1 MPEPLVKRFLPRSLF
16 GRALLIIVMPLILLQ
31 VISTWFF
38 YDRHWETVTRRLA
51 GAVAGELSVAIDQL
65 DRSGGAPAAT
75 DATLD
80 ALGRPLAIQLAYHA
94 GAILPNTGLDRGS
107 GQLHRL
113 LRRELTGYL
122 RRPIY
127 IDTDYK
133 PREVLVRVQLQ
144 DGVLDAEISRDRLFT
159 STTYIFVLWMVGTS
173 LVLFAVASL
182 FMRNQVRPIRRLA
195 RAMDRFGKGRD
206 VDDFK
211 PSGASEVRQAAAAFN
226 AMRESI
232 QRMITQRTEMLAG
245 VSHDLRTPLTRMK
258 LQLAMRDAGDVAA
271 LRSDVVEME
280 RMLAEYLAFARG
292 EGTEAATPTD
302 LGDVLGEVVD
312 GARRQGAKVELRCT
326 GALAVTV
333 KPNALKRCLTNVV
346 NNAIGHAR
354 NVVVAAQRRDGA
366 IEIVIDD
373 DGPGIPPDQREAVFR
388 PFYRMEG
395 SRSRETGGTGLGL
408 TIARDVIRGHGGDI
422 ALDDSPMGGLR
433 ARLRL
438 PI

>member
-1 MPEPLVKRFLPRSLF
+1 
-16 GRALLIIVMPLILLQ
+16 
-31 VISTWFF
+31 
-38 YDRHWETVTRRLA
+38 
-51 GAVAGELSVAIDQL
+51 
-65 DRSGGAPAAT
+65 
-75 DATLD
+75 
-80 ALGRPLAIQLAYHA
+80 
-94 GAILPNTGLDRGS
+94 
-107 GQLHRL
+107 
-113 LRRELTGYL
+113 
-122 RRPIY
+122 
-127 IDTDYK
+127 
-133 PREVLVRVQLQ
+133 
-144 DGVLDAEISRDRLFT
+144 
-159 STTYIFVLWMVGTS
+159 
-173 LVLFAVASL
+173 
-182 FMRNQVRPIRRLA
+182 
-195 RAMDRFGKGRD
+195 
-206 VDDFK
+206 
-211 PSGASEVRQAAAAFN
+211 
-226 AMRESI
+226 
-232 QRMITQRTEMLAG
+232 
-245 VSHDLRTPLTRMK
+245 
-258 LQLAMRDAGDVAA
+258 
-271 LRSDVVEME
+271 
-280 RMLAEYLAFARG
+280 MLAEYLAFARG

>member
-1 MPEPLVKRFLPRSLF
+1 VPDSLVKRILPRSLF

-38 YDRHWETVTRRLA
+38 YDRHWETVTRRLT
-51 GAVAGELSVAIDQL
+51 GAVAGELAVAIDQL
-65 DRSGGAPAAT
+65 DQGKGKPAAT
-75 DATLD
+75 QSKLD
-80 ALGRPLAIQLAYHA
+80 ALGAPLAIRLDYRP

-107 GQLHRL
+107 GLLHRL
-113 LRRELTGYL
+113 LRRELTAYL
-122 RRPIY
+122 RRPVY
-127 IDTDYK
+127 IDTDYR

-144 DGVLDAEISRDRLFT
+144 DGVLDAEINRERLFT

-195 RAMDRFGKGRD
+195 RAMDRFGKGRE
-206 VDDFK
+206 VGDFK
-211 PSGASEVRQAAAAFN
+211 PSGASEVRQAASAFN
-226 AMRESI
+226 AMRDSI

-258 LQLAMRDAGDVAA
+258 LQLAMPDASDVEA
-271 LRSDVVEME
+271 LRSDIAEME

-292 EGTEAATPTD
+292 EGTEAACPTD
-302 LGDVLGEVVD
+302 LGEVLAEVVD
-312 GARRQGAKVELRCT
+312 GARRQGASVELRCA
-326 GALAVTV
+326 GALAVTA
-333 KPNALKRCLTNVV
+333 KPNALKRCLANVV
-346 NNAIGHAR
+346 DNAIGHAR
-354 NVVVAAQRRDGA
+354 HVAVAAARRDGA
-366 IEIVIDD
+366 IEITIDD
-373 DGPGIPPDQREAVFR
+373 DGPGIPADQREAVFR
-388 PFYRMEG
+388 PFYRMES

-408 TIARDVIRGHGGDI
+408 TIARDVIRSHGGDI

-438 PI
+438 PE